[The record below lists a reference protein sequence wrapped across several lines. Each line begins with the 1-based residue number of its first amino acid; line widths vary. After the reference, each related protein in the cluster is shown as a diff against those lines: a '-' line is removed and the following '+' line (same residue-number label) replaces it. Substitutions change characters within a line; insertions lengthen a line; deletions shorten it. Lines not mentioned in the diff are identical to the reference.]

1 MKRDKNAL
9 AAAVAEWPQ
18 RVKDA
23 GVKLDD
29 GRAYRPVKRNNTIL
43 EHLDDPTALHSEM
56 VRILDADG
64 WDDPNTGSKG
74 WDRIVAQAGPA
85 YLWEWLIMDRTTDW
99 AGLFTDEH
107 RWKVA
112 VAVAHTLKR
121 L

>member
-1 MKRDKNAL
+1 MTRLRSTPRWSAFS
-9 AAAVAEWPQ
+9 
-18 RVKDA
+18 
-23 GVKLDD
+23 
-29 GRAYRPVKRNNTIL
+29 T
-43 EHLDDPTALHSEM
+43 PTAGTT
-56 VRILDADG
+56 R
-64 WDDPNTGSKG
+64 NTGSKG
-74 WDRIVAQAGPA
+74 WGRIVAQAGPA